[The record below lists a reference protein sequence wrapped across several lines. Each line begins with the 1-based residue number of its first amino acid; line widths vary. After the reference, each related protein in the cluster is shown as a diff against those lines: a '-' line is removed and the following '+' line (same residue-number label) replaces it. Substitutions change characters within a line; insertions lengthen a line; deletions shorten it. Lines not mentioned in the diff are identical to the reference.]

1 MIQSALS
8 RLFKG
13 SMVYGIGAILQRFIG
28 LFLLPFYTQALQPAD
43 YGIMALI
50 SLVGVAMNGLLSLG
64 TGNSMTI
71 LYFKEENLSKRPA
84 VVWTNFILLL
94 VNGIFWYALIFLL
107 APQLS
112 QLIFQKTDYAHLIRI
127 AFIGNVL
134 GNLSESWL
142 SYLRMEEKAKTY
154 VIITLSV
161 ALATI
166 GLSIGMVLG
175 LGWGLNGLIW
185 AVMLGQLLTLLTLLA
200 FTARKVQFSIDLQR
214 IWPLV
219 RIGFPSIFGVFA
231 FLLIDFAG
239 RQMLERMLD
248 LSALGIYT
256 VGNSFGVV
264 ITIAVGAFSSAWPPF
279 FMSYINKREE
289 AKQVFGQVLTYYIL
303 AFGALTVLFFVFA
316 KPTVMLMTAPAFA
329 DAWTVVGLIAAA
341 NVLKGCYL
349 IMLPGLSF
357 AEKLSKQSLIEWI
370 AAIVNLAANFWLIPI
385 YGIVGAALAL
395 CISYLCL
402 PLLTWLLARKYLEV
416 SYQWGRVFLAFGLSA
431 LTSLLLYQLSKWL
444 PESFWM
450 IVLTNVAL
458 MLVFFVMGY
467 GLLLDKRERIFIK
480 QKLIR

>member
-8 RLFKG
+8 RLLKG

-28 LFLLPFYTQALQPAD
+28 LFLLPFYTRALQPAD

-50 SLVGVAMNGLLSLG
+50 SLVGVAMSGLLSLG
-64 TGNSMTI
+64 TGNSMGI
-71 LYFKEENLSKRPA
+71 LYFREDNIAKRHA
-84 VVWTNFILLL
+84 LVWTNFMLLL
-94 VNGIFWYALIFLL
+94 LNGLFWYALVFLL

-112 QLIFQKTDYAHLIRI
+112 QLIFQKAYYADLIRI

-134 GNLSESWL
+134 GVISETWL

-175 LGWGLNGLIW
+175 LGWSLNGLIW
-185 AVMLGQLLTLLTLLA
+185 AVMLGQLLTLFTLLI
-200 FTARKVQFSIDLQR
+200 FTARKVPVSFDLQR
-214 IWPLV
+214 VWPLV

-239 RQMLERMLD
+239 RQMIERMLD

-264 ITIAVGAFSSAWPPF
+264 ITIVVGAFSSAWPPF
-279 FMSYINKREE
+279 YMSYINKREE
-289 AKQVFGQVLTYYIL
+289 AKQVFGKVLTYYIL

-316 KPTVMLMTAPAFA
+316 KPVVMLFTAPAFG

-385 YGIVGAALAL
+385 YGILGAALAL
-395 CISYLCL
+395 CISYFCL
-402 PLLTWLLARKYLEV
+402 PLFTWLLARNYLEV
-416 SYQWGRVFLAFGLSA
+416 SYQWGRVFLSFGLTVI
-431 LTSLLLYQLSKWL
+431 TSLVLYQLSAWL

-450 IVLTNVAL
+450 LVVTNVAVV
-458 MLVFFVMGY
+458 LVFFGVVY
-467 GLLLDKRERIFIK
+467 GLLLDQRERIFIR
-480 QKLIR
+480 QKLSR

>member
-1 MIQSALS
+1 MMQSALS

-450 IVLTNVAL
+450 NVLTNVAL
-458 MLVFFVMGY
+458 MLVFFGMVY

>member
-1 MIQSALS
+1 MIQLALV

-13 SMVYGIGAILQRFIG
+13 SIVYGIGAILQRFIG

-50 SLVGVAMNGLLSLG
+50 SLIGVAMSGLLSLG
-64 TGNSMTI
+64 TGNSMSI
-71 LYFKEENLSKRPA
+71 LYFKEENHTKRPTI
-84 VVWTNFILLL
+84 VWTNFVLLL
-94 VNGIFWYALIFLL
+94 VNGTFWYALIFLL

-112 QLIFQKTDYAHLIRI
+112 QLIFQNSDNAQLIRI

-134 GNLSESWL
+134 GILSEVWL
-142 SYLRMEEKAKTY
+142 SYLRMEGRAKIY
-154 VIITLSV
+154 VILTLSV

-175 LGWGLNGLIW
+175 LGWGLHGLIL
-185 AVMLGQLLTLLTLLA
+185 AVVGGQLLTLLTHLV
-200 FTARKVQFSIDLQR
+200 FTARKLQFSLDFQR
-214 IWPLV
+214 VWPLV

-239 RQMLERMLD
+239 LQMIERMLD
-248 LSALGIYT
+248 LTALGIYT

-264 ITIAVGAFSSAWPPF
+264 INMAVGAFSLAWPPF
-279 FMSYINKREE
+279 FMTYINKREE
-289 AKQVFGQVLTYYIL
+289 AKYVFGKVLTYYVF

-316 KPTVMLMTAPAFA
+316 KPAVMLLTAPAFG

-341 NVLKGCYL
+341 NFLKGCYL

-385 YGIVGAALAL
+385 YGILGAALSL

-402 PLLTWLLARKYLEV
+402 PLFTWLLARNYLDV
-416 SYQWGRVFLAFGLSA
+416 SYQWARVFLSFGLCA
-431 LTSLLLYQLSKWL
+431 LAALVLFQLSKWL
-444 PESFWM
+444 SESFWKLT
-450 IVLTNVAL
+450 VTNVGVML
-458 MLVFFVMGY
+458 MFFVVVY
-467 GLLLDKRERIFIK
+467 SLLLDKRDRIFIK
-480 QKLIR
+480 QKLSR

>member
-1 MIQSALS
+1 MIQSALA

-28 LFLLPFYTQALQPAD
+28 LFLLPFYTRALQPAD

-64 TGNSMTI
+64 TGSSMTI
-71 LYFKEENLSKRPA
+71 LYFKEENAAKRPA
-84 VVWTNFILLL
+84 VVWTNFVLLL
-94 VNGIFWYALIFLL
+94 VNGIFWYNLIFLL

-112 QLIFQKTDYAHLIRI
+112 QLLFQKADYAYLIRI
-127 AFIGNVL
+127 AFIGSVL
-134 GNLSESWL
+134 GVISETWL
-142 SYLRMEEKAKTY
+142 SYMRMEEKAKTY
-154 VIITLSV
+154 VMITLFV
-161 ALATI
+161 TLATI
-166 GLSIGMVLG
+166 GLATGMVLG

-185 AVMLGQLLTLLTLLA
+185 AVMLGQLLTLVTLLV
-200 FTARKVQFSIDLQR
+200 FTARKVQLIFDLQR
-214 IWPLV
+214 VWPLI

-239 RQMLERMLD
+239 RQMIERMLD
-248 LSALGIYT
+248 LAALGIYT

-279 FMSYINKREE
+279 YMSYINKREE
-289 AKQVFGQVLTYYIL
+289 AKHVFGKVLTYYIL

-316 KPTVMLMTAPAFA
+316 KPIVMLMTAPAFW

-357 AEKLSKQSLIEWI
+357 AEKLSKQSLIEGI
-370 AAIVNLAANFWLIPI
+370 AAFVNVATNFWLIPI
-385 YGIVGAALAL
+385 YGILGAALAL

-402 PLLTWLLARKYLEV
+402 PLLTWLMSRKYLEV
-416 SYQWGRVFLAFGLSA
+416 SYQWGRVFFSFGLCVFASLA
-431 LTSLLLYQLSKWL
+431 LYLLSKWL
-444 PESFWM
+444 PENFWM
-450 IVLTNVAL
+450 LVVSNVAV
-458 MLVFFVMGY
+458 MLVFFGMAY
-467 GLLLDKRERIFIK
+467 GLLLDPKERLIIK
-480 QKLIR
+480 QRLSR